1 MTNKPQWLEATNN
14 VIRWNQQRYRQE
26 YDYNLAN
33 KLLREEISEFA
44 TASGLVGRADA
55 IGDIAFVLIGI
66 LWKLEFQPEAIA
78 DILAE
83 CDPENRTS
91 CFDSADVSNKINSI
105 MVGLYQNTNC
115 GLLNVILINAGLE
128 ALFCTGWDYLN
139 TLGENENMIA
149 ILNIICESN
158 ATKSVPDELVSKDVK
173 CNIEKGEAYVSPES
187 ALQELFL
194 IGE

>member
-55 IGDIAFVLIGI
+55 IGDIAFVLIGM
-66 LWKLEFQPEAIA
+66 LWKLEFQPEFIA
-78 DILAE
+78 DILAD
-83 CDPENRTS
+83 CDPENRS
-91 CFDSADVSNKINSI
+91 VCFDSADVAHKINEL
-105 MVGLYQNTNC
+105 MMYLHQNTNC
-115 GLLNVILINAGLE
+115 GLLNVLLINAGLE

-139 TLGENENMIA
+139 MIGENESMIA

-173 CNIEKGEAYVSPES
+173 CNIEKGPDYVSPEP
-187 ALQELFL
+187 ALKELFL
-194 IGE
+194 EV

>member
-26 YDYNLAN
+26 YDYPLAN

-44 TASGLVGRADA
+44 TASGMVGRADA

-66 LWKLEFQPEAIA
+66 LWKLEFKPEFIA
-78 DILAE
+78 DLLAE
-83 CDPENRTS
+83 CDPENRTT
-91 CFDSADVSNKINSI
+91 CFDSADVASDINGL
-105 MVGLYQNTNC
+105 MMGLYTNSNC

-139 TLGENENMIA
+139 MLGENENMIA

-158 ATKSVPDELVSKDVK
+158 ATKSVPDELVAKDLK
-173 CNIEKGEAYVSPES
+173 CNIEKGKDYVSPEE
-187 ALQELFL
+187 ALKELFDL
-194 IGE
+194 EM